1 MFYFVAIFATVVTGL
16 PPGQAG
22 IQLLYFAPGL
32 GSGSLISIR
41 LIQRFRQ
48 PIYPIVLGS
57 VIMTVGVGLI
67 EMAMDHNIQSQ
78 VNGFMA
84 MVGVGVGLT
93 AGPLSV
99 QARFV
104 KPNHIA
110 ITNAM
115 LLFFRA
121 LGGTVGLAQCFTI
134 LNAKVNGYISAQLV
148 SLADTLSPSDLATLT
163 YLLDSGGLTSV
174 TSLDGFSSAVQSVV
188 RDAFLDGVRWSFLSL
203 VPWLGVGCV
212 VSVFLGRIQ
221 DPDKEVEVEGGGG
234 QVEGS
239 EVEHAEKEP
248 RTGRDVEAGA
258 VR

>member
-1 MFYFVAIFATVVTGL
+1 
-16 PPGQAG
+16 
-22 IQLLYFAPGL
+22 
-32 GSGSLISIR
+32 
-41 LIQRFRQ
+41 
-48 PIYPIVLGS
+48 
-57 VIMTVGVGLI
+57 
-67 EMAMDHNIQSQ
+67 
-78 VNGFMA
+78 
-84 MVGVGVGLT
+84 
-93 AGPLSV
+93 
-99 QARFV
+99 
-104 KPNHIA
+104 
-110 ITNAM
+110 
-115 LLFFRA
+115 
-121 LGGTVGLAQCFTI
+121 
-134 LNAKVNGYISAQLV
+134 VNGYISAQLV

-234 QVEGS
+234 QVEGGGGQVEGS